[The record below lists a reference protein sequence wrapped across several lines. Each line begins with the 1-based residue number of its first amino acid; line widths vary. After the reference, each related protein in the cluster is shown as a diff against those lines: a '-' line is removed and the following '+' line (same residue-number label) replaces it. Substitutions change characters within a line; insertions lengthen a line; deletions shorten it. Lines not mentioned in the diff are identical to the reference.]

1 MIIYYIHYTNIYMQY
16 SIKQNYKKIFLYKL
30 LLILFYCNEI
40 KLLNLNYDQLNYF
53 SELVNSLQGYSFEDR
68 SHVNIISTMREA
80 KNYLSKIN
88 NIDFDPSIDPN
99 AILKYFK
106 HYFMHK

>member
-1 MIIYYIHYTNIYMQY
+1 
-16 SIKQNYKKIFLYKL
+16 LYKL
-30 LLILFYCNEI
+30 FLFLFYCFEI
-40 KLLNLNYDQLNYF
+40 KLLNLNHDQLDYF
-53 SELVNSLQGYSFEDR
+53 SELVNSLQSYSFEDR

-88 NIDFDPSIDPN
+88 NIDFGPSIDPK

-106 HYFMHK
+106 PFFMPK